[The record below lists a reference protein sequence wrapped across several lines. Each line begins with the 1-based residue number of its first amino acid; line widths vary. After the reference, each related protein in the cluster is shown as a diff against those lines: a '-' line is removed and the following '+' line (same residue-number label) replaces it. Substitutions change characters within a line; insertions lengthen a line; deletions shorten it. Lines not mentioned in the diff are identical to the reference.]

1 MNYDKGKRIYGYEEI
16 NEMIQLYLIRHSM
29 TAGNLKKRYIGR
41 TDEPLCPEGIALL
54 ESYIQRNVYPEVERI
69 YVSPMKRCVETAELI
84 FGDRV
89 LKANVTDGESS
100 QNNRAESKS
109 EQIQEDLLRDN
120 FRKIE
125 KLRECDFG
133 IFENKNY
140 KELSG
145 CPEYQA
151 WIDSGGTMTFP
162 GGENPDEFRKRCV
175 CGFDK
180 IIKECRRDQIERVA
194 IVAHGGTIMSIMD
207 RYARGENGQPDG
219 SYYDYQV
226 KNGEGYE
233 LIIADVPTGDGGIC
247 TGSDI
252 RGSGVAVSPG
262 ENDRTF
268 DFRGG
273 KNYKKLIP

>member
-1 MNYDKGKRIYGYEEI
+1 
-16 NEMIQLYLIRHSM
+16 MIHIYLIRHSM

-41 TDEPLCPEGIALL
+41 TDEQLCPEGIALL
-54 ESYIQRNVYPEVERI
+54 ESYIQKNAYPKVQRI
-69 YVSPMKRCVETAELI
+69 YVSPMKRCLETAELI
-84 FGDRV
+84 FKNHGSV
-89 LKANVTDGESS
+89 SN
-100 QNNRAESKS
+100 
-109 EQIQEDLLRDN
+109 N

-125 KLRECDFG
+125 ELRECDFG

-140 KELSG
+140 KELSD

-162 GGENPDEFRKRCV
+162 GGENPEEFRKRCV
-175 CGFDK
+175 RGFGK
-180 IIKECRRDQIERVA
+180 IIKECRCDQIERVA
-194 IVAHGGTIMSIMD
+194 VVAHGGTIMSIMD
-207 RYARGENGQPDG
+207 QYARGENGQPDG

-233 LIIADVPTGDGGIC
+233 LIIADVPAGDSGIC
-247 TGSDI
+247 TGSHTG
-252 RGSGVAVSPG
+252 GSGVAVSPG

-268 DFRGG
+268 DFMGG